1 MKEGGWRVK
10 VRGSS
15 FDHSNRGQSATLL
28 ALQMEKAVS
37 LGMPAEAGKGQET
50 HSPLQPQNTQPHG
63 HLDFSSMKLMSEVY
77 STELEEN
84 KFELF

>member
-1 MKEGGWRVK
+1 MTIQRSECY
-10 VRGSS
+10 
-15 FDHSNRGQSATLL
+15 SAGFTDG
-28 ALQMEKAVS
+28 KRAVS

-50 HSPLQPQNTQPHG
+50 HSPLQPQNTQPHR

-84 KFELF
+84 KFALF

>member
-1 MKEGGWRVK
+1 M
-10 VRGSS
+10 
-15 FDHSNRGQSATLL
+15 
-28 ALQMEKAVS
+28 S

-84 KFELF
+84 KFALF